1 MAEAPTHTTSM
12 MQLFIDWEIQLL
24 ILLSFALQVF
34 LFFSG
39 GRRRHNT
46 HMLLRIMTWLSYLSA
61 DFIAAYALGHLSRNF
76 PTSSTTTDDENHK
89 AVTHEL
95 AILWA
100 PFLLIHLG
108 GQDTMTAFSIEDNE
122 LWLRHLLN
130 LVGQGCLVVYVLW
143 KWVALAR
150 YQLVIP
156 AAFLFVAGI
165 IKYGE
170 RIWALKLGSLRKL
183 VSTRKVVYP
192 ARRDGDKMGQ
202 TYQEIIRYAHRT
214 EECVRDLFAG
224 RNFDDIEPKEVVEQF
239 VCHPDYTEQEA
250 QGQGLGEEAQL
261 NFKRIEIEL
270 CRMHNNL
277 FTKSRVIQSKAGAIL
292 RCGSLTSTV
301 VAFVLY
307 VKMTTMSSSGGD
319 GRSRSTS
326 TSDGAITYI
335 LFIGAFCLEVCSFFI
350 SRTMSPWDWPPVL
363 EESRSLECWLL
374 NRVAWPIFVRI
385 QPETKPLWSNSMGQ
399 YSLGYEWRRNK
410 KKWSRSTVFLAK
422 MAEIFGASELWNKIS
437 NTNHADVTREI
448 KELIN
453 DSIGDALIH
462 GTKRIP
468 VPSFYGPLF
477 NNNPFEKAL
486 VSLHFWTNMVLEEE
500 ARRRRTDLELGKS
513 SVQEEGEEEEGEMR
527 WRRRKSS
534 VEEKE
539 EGDEEEGEA
548 RPRRPYHLMRT
559 CKRLSNY
566 MVYLLI
572 EHPAML
578 PVGSNIHHLLG
589 TAHNKSWTNPESL
602 RAYFV
607 EKGFTINLDFWRE
620 RRQSLLV
627 NNEAGVHA
635 ELEILEQVWVRML
648 IYAAGKSKAE
658 EHARRLSTGGELI
671 TFVWL
676 LMFRRCLGDAAF
688 SVGLTEAPP
697 PPPPYE
703 ALVTTHLFDPTP
715 HVFP

>member
-1 MAEAPTHTTSM
+1 MAEAPTLTTSM
-12 MQLFIDWEIQLL
+12 VQLFIDWEIQLL

-39 GRRRHNT
+39 GHRRRNT

-76 PTSSTTTDDENHK
+76 PTSSTTDDENHE
-89 AVTHEL
+89 AGTHEL
-95 AILWA
+95 TILWA

-130 LVGQGCLVVYVLW
+130 LVGQACLVVYVLW

-150 YQLVIP
+150 YQLVTP

-183 VSTRKVVYP
+183 IFTRKVVYH

-202 TYQEIIRYAHRT
+202 TYQEIIRHAHRT
-214 EECVRDLFAG
+214 EGCVRDLFAG
-224 RNFDDIEPKEVVEQF
+224 RNFTHMERGVFEPF
-239 VCHPDYTEQEA
+239 IIDPDFMEQEA

-292 RCGSLTSTV
+292 RCASLASTA

-307 VKMTTMSSSGGD
+307 VKMTTMSSSSSGGE
-319 GRSRSTS
+319 GRSRMSTS

-335 LFIGAFCLEVCSFFI
+335 LFIGAFCLEVCSFLI

-363 EESRSLECWLL
+363 EESRSLGWLL

-399 YSLGYEWRRNK
+399 YSLGAERRRNNN
-410 KKWSRSTVFLAK
+410 KWSCSTVFLAK
-422 MAEIFGASELWNKIS
+422 MAGIFGARELWNKIS
-437 NTNHADVTREI
+437 NTKHVDVTREI

-453 DSIGDALIH
+453 DSIGHSYH
-462 GTKRIP
+462 GTKHIP
-468 VPSFYGPLF
+468 VPSSYGSLF
-477 NNNPFEKAL
+477 SDPFEKAL
-486 VSLHFWTNMVLEEE
+486 VSLHLWTNMVIE
-500 ARRRRTDLELGKS
+500 DLKLGKS
-513 SVQEEGEEEEGEMR
+513 SVQDG
-527 WRRRKSS
+527 
-534 VEEKE
+534 EEKE
-539 EGDEEEGEA
+539 AEGQ
-548 RPRRPYHLMRT
+548 PRRRPCLMST

-566 MVYLLI
+566 MVYLLM

-578 PVGSNIHHLLG
+578 PVRGNIHHLLG
-589 TAHNKSWTNPESL
+589 TAAHKSWSNPESL
-602 RAYFV
+602 RTYLIK
-607 EKGFTINLDFWRE
+607 EGYGIHPDLEHD
-620 RRQSLLV
+620 RRRRFLGY
-627 NNEAGVHA
+627 EALHA

-676 LMFRRCLGDAAF
+676 LMARRGFGDVAI

-697 PPPPYE
+697 PPGPWLAPG
-703 ALVTTHLFDPTP
+703 HLFDPTP
-715 HVFP
+715 TPAGG